1 MLKSK
6 EEVIN
11 MKTKKFTAP
20 TLEAIRISKDEL
32 IATSGISSSDPV
44 SSSSLEPE
52 PEPEP
57 QPL

>member
-1 MLKSK
+1 
-6 EEVIN
+6 

-44 SSSSLEPE
+44 SSSLEPE

-57 QPL
+57 QPP